1 MTKPTLR
8 LRVFAGPNGSG
19 KSTIIQ
25 EVKATKVKE
34 IPVDFGTYINADDIA
49 NRLRKGKFSFK
60 RYKVVATTR
69 EFNRIA
75 TQSGLLSK
83 QFPVK
88 VFKKSFAISGDHL
101 LLKEQDK
108 DERLAQ
114 IIADYLRKKLLS
126 ENRKFSFE
134 TVFSHS
140 SKLEIM
146 EQARDAGYKVY
157 LYFVSTEDPEINK
170 YRVKKVRVAEGGHDV
185 PEDKIEKRDYRS
197 LEYLHKAAQL
207 TYQTYFFDNSQDG
220 KGFQL
225 FANFKKMKDGKK
237 KWVIDK
243 SKVPHWF
250 VKYYS
255 KKIKSHK

>member
-1 MTKPTLR
+1 LTKPTLR

-19 KSTIIQ
+19 KSTII
-25 EVKATKVKE
+25 KAVRASKVQG

-49 NRLRKGKFSFK
+49 QRLRKGSFSFK
-60 RYKVVATTR
+60 RYNVSVTKR
-69 EFNRIA
+69 EFNQIA
-75 TQSGLLSK
+75 IQSGLLGK
-83 QFPVK
+83 QFPVSI
-88 VFKKSFAISGDHL
+88 FKKSFTISGVKL
-101 LLKEQDK
+101 ALTKEDK

-134 TVFSHS
+134 TVFSHG

-146 EQARDAGYKVY
+146 QQAKDAGYKVY
-157 LYFVSTEDPEINK
+157 LYFVSTEDPKINK
-170 YRVKKVRVAEGGHDV
+170 YRIKKVRVAEGGHDV
-185 PEDKIEKRDYRS
+185 PEDKIEKRYYRS
-197 LEYLHKAAQL
+197 LDYLYEAAQL

-225 FANFKKMKDGKK
+225 FAHFKSVKGSK
-237 KWVIDK
+237 KWGDIDK
-243 SKVPHWF
+243 SIVPRWF

-255 KKIKSHK
+255 KKVK